1 MITIN
6 ETKLK
11 SLNGSINF
19 YTQFLIANCKKKQQ
33 ILTMNYEELYV
44 IHRKRERENFDK
56 SLIRCI
62 RNFKIYVFVE
72 KLTIWYRDNWRYF
85 N

>member
-44 IHRKRERENFDK
+44 IHRKREREF
-56 SLIRCI
+56 
-62 RNFKIYVFVE
+62 
-72 KLTIWYRDNWRYF
+72 
-85 N
+85 

>member
-19 YTQFLIANCKKKQQ
+19 YTQFLIANCKKKQ

-44 IHRKRERENFDK
+44 IHRKREKEREF
-56 SLIRCI
+56 
-62 RNFKIYVFVE
+62 
-72 KLTIWYRDNWRYF
+72 
-85 N
+85 

>member
-19 YTQFLIANCKKKQQ
+19 YTQFLIANCKKKQ

-44 IHRKRERENFDK
+44 IHRKRERERI
-56 SLIRCI
+56 LI
-62 RNFKIYVFVE
+62 NP
-72 KLTIWYRDNWRYF
+72 
-85 N
+85 

>member
-19 YTQFLIANCKKKQQ
+19 YTQFLIANCKKKKQ

-44 IHRKRERENFDK
+44 IHRKREGERI
-56 SLIRCI
+56 LI
-62 RNFKIYVFVE
+62 NP
-72 KLTIWYRDNWRYF
+72 
-85 N
+85 